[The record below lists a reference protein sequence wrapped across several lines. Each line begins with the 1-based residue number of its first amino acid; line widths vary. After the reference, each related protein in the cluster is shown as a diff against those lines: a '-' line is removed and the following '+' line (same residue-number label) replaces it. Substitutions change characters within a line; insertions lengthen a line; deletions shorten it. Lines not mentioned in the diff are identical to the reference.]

1 GAVTLRALKKKR
13 PDLYAEF
20 DAMTALLR
28 TLQESGAVRRTDPEK
43 STALMMLIV
52 IGLASL
58 LPHMDL
64 MASKKTPA
72 FAALSSPEEWLAF
85 LTDALSRI
93 LQPVG

>member
-1 GAVTLRALKKKR
+1 
-13 PDLYAEF
+13 
-20 DAMTALLR
+20 
-28 TLQESGAVRRTDPEK
+28 
-43 STALMMLIV
+43 
-52 IGLASL
+52 
-58 LPHMDL
+58 MDL